1 MFYKF
6 RSDNG
11 KNKGR
16 MSYEQ
21 WVIKKDIEKQLRQ
34 KLIADTKI
42 ELHNELAKTLEEA
55 LEKKR
60 QNDIEI

>member
-1 MFYKF
+1 
-6 RSDNG
+6 
-11 KNKGR
+11 